1 MDIDPIK
8 AEAMND
14 LFSSSF
20 KKYSDLKQQVHLDDV
35 EAGEE
40 TVNLDNFFED
50 VDTVKDDIGVVE
62 QIYNRLQESNEET
75 RTAHCAKAMK
85 DLRARMDSDVKQLL
99 QRVKVIKGK
108 LEALEKSNA
117 AHQKLPGSGA
127 GSSAC
132 RTRTSLVSGLRS
144 KLKDMMDD
152 FQGLRAKMTAEYKE
166 TVERRYFT
174 VTGQKADE
182 EMIENLI
189 ERGESETLLEK
200 ANQEQGR
207 GQIVDTISEIQ
218 DRHDAIHEVEKGL
231 IELHQLF
238 LDMAVL
244 VEAQGYQLND
254 IESHVARASSFV
266 MRGADQLELAKEY
279 QKSSKKWGCIALA
292 IVLFSVLSSTLIKNA

>member
-1 MDIDPIK
+1 
-8 AEAMND
+8 MND

-40 TVNLDNFFED
+40 TVNLDNFFEE
-50 VDTVKDDIGVVE
+50 VDNVKDDMRVVE

-75 RTAHCAKAMK
+75 KTAHSAKAMK

-99 QRVKVIKGK
+99 KRVKVIKGK

-117 AHQKLPGSGA
+117 AHQKLPGSGP
-127 GSSAC
+127 GSSAY
-132 RTRTSLVSGLRS
+132 RTRTSLVSGLGS

-189 ERGESETLLEK
+189 ERGDSETLFEK
-200 ANQEQGR
+200 AIQEQGR

-218 DRHDAIHEVEKGL
+218 ERHDAIQEIEKGL

-292 IVLFSVLSSTLIKNA
+292 IAVFLLVIILFPVLSSTLMKNA